1 MFFYRNTVKIVSPA
15 RIMFLLERKSKL
27 QENIIYYYLLGF
39 SESDV
44 KKFQQYRMKKFLDQ
58 KVTFQV
64 VCLL

>member
-1 MFFYRNTVKIVSPA
+1 
-15 RIMFLLERKSKL
+15 MFLLERKRKL
-27 QENIIYYYLLGF
+27 QQNIIYYYLMGF

-44 KKFQQYRMKKFLDQ
+44 KKFQQYRMKKALAQ